1 MSISSIRLLSNIY
14 DDCRGKIGIGTSLP
28 INNSLLSVN
37 GPISINGVIYNSYA
51 TGKSLPSTGTIG
63 IGSLSDG
70 TKIVLYPGSSD
81 VYPFAFGIGTSTLW
95 YSVPNENT
103 HNWYIGGTS
112 YMNLSSF
119 SLIVNTNI
127 ISSLQGSIN
136 NNTYTWY
143 NNSNTGL
150 YQPATNTIGFSAGAN
165 DVMSISPSNI
175 IMNSNIIFKNN
186 NIFQGGPIKSLTGG
200 IDDKIILASATDFNN
215 QPDYPF
221 SIGYS
226 SSNVWT
232 SIPSWGSNTFYVG
245 GSSLMNITSDQL
257 SINGNLILNGKNI
270 IDYLKSSTDI
280 NTINL
285 TGTSPSISLGST
297 NSYNLSYVSVN
308 GNFSS
313 SSIVGDLVLR
323 SKSGTN
329 LLLQS
334 GTNGSSIKIYS
345 NNDVIISGNTTIYNK
360 NLTISGGNIII
371 TKNNISD
378 LGSGN
383 INMDGF
389 IIKENIS
396 GIFQY
401 IRNLPGI
408 GSEFVFLMNEYLQ
421 RTLYSNNIF
430 KLIVFDLYNNYWF
443 GIVGFPI
450 SSTFVVISYTRKGS
464 NTNTNI
470 TCSFSGSDIYMVAT
484 GFQMVS
490 NQICF
495 KLTT

>member
-1 MSISSIRLLSNIY
+1 
-14 DDCRGKIGIGTSLP
+14 
-28 INNSLLSVN
+28 
-37 GPISINGVIYNSYA
+37 
-51 TGKSLPSTGTIG
+51 
-63 IGSLSDG
+63 
-70 TKIVLYPGSSD
+70 
-81 VYPFAFGIGTSTLW
+81 
-95 YSVPNENT
+95 
-103 HNWYIGGTS
+103 
-112 YMNLSSF
+112 
-119 SLIVNTNI
+119 
-127 ISSLQGSIN
+127 
-136 NNTYTWY
+136 
-143 NNSNTGL
+143 
-150 YQPATNTIGFSAGAN
+150 
-165 DVMSISPSNI
+165 
-175 IMNSNIIFKNN
+175 
-186 NIFQGGPIKSLTGG
+186 
-200 IDDKIILASATDFNN
+200 
-215 QPDYPF
+215 
-221 SIGYS
+221 
-226 SSNVWT
+226 
-232 SIPSWGSNTFYVG
+232 
-245 GSSLMNITSDQL
+245 MNITSDQL